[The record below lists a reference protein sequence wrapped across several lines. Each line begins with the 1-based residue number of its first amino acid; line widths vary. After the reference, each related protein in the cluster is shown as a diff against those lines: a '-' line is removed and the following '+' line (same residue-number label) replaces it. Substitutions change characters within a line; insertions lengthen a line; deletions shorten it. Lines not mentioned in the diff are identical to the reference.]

1 MKVPLPAPV
10 QIQVCALTRAW
21 LQSSRSPSAS
31 ASCYAMLYYPAIVAV
46 LSWRPGKEGGAMVMM
61 MLLGFGST
69 GGVASH
75 NILAFNDNE

>member
-1 MKVPLPAPV
+1 
-10 QIQVCALTRAW
+10 
-21 LQSSRSPSAS
+21 
-31 ASCYAMLYYPAIVAV
+31 MLYYPAIVAV